1 MGSIGLKRPHM
12 VVFKLATGIK
22 MKNPNKGG
30 FYYPNEVWFSRAYQS
45 LTPAARELL
54 HCMFNE
60 LRWTGRGDK
69 KRYTNNGDISFTE
82 SQFNGMYGTCSSTY
96 LKARNLLIKVGF
108 IKQISR
114 GGMCRGD
121 RATYKILVCTMLPV
135 NQERWRNYPEKN
147 WKHEIPRP
155 KKQMVGVETQWKKG
169 ESGRKS

>member
-1 MGSIGLKRPHM
+1 MKYSINSGW
-12 VVFKLATGIK
+12 
-22 MKNPNKGG
+22 
-30 FYYPNEVWFSRAYQS
+30 FYKNEVWFSRAYQS
-45 LTPAARELL
+45 LTITARELL

-60 LRWTGRGDK
+60 LRWTGQGDK
-69 KRYTNNGDISFTE
+69 KRYKNNGDISFTE

-121 RATYKILVCTMLPV
+121 RATYKILVGTRLPV